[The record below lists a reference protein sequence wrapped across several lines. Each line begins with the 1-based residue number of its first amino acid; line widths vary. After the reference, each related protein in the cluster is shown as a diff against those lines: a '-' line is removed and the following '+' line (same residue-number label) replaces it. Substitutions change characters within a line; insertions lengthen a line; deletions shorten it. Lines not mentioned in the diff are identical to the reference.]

1 MLWGCSVNLPKMG
14 EPLTATQ
21 LRDRVLAQMNGE
33 SVRLSP
39 RDREH
44 RRRVLARLRKGG
56 KPP

>member
-1 MLWGCSVNLPKMG
+1 VNLPKMG